1 MQIVIDTNV
10 ISQTL
15 LVGVGTWLGTL
26 IILRLFYSLLR
37 PLFRGS
43 IIFIFHAWCIAEL
56 CIYTFVRLLVVLLE
70 QVFHNNRSL
79 RSQQRKAKT
88 YNEWCQISQ
97 QLDENTGRTTWAHD
111 LNDWTAEHYSW
122 RYLEEMM
129 EDLKTAREEKDVMMA
144 VALLQLCLRKNVGG
158 IFSSELY
165 SHLHTGEP
173 KKIVTDFVSEVVT
186 ALKWASDTA
195 DPSQTGL
202 MRELLGR
209 AVSNYGRIA
218 LCLSGGAMMVSS
230 TCVCLH
236 MI

>member
-1 MQIVIDTNV
+1 MQIIIDTEIV
-10 ISQTL
+10 YQAI
-15 LVGVGTWLGTL
+15 LVGTGAWLTTYIAIQL
-26 IILRLFYSLLR
+26 YYRLLLPEVR
-37 PLFRGS
+37 NA
-43 IIFIFHAWCIAEL
+43 IIFVVYAWCIAEL
-56 CIYTFVRLLVVLLE
+56 CIYTFVRLLIVLLE

-79 RSQQRKAKT
+79 RSQQRKAKS
-88 YNEWCQISQ
+88 YKEWYQIAQ
-97 QLDENTGRTTWAHD
+97 QLDENTSRTAWAHD

-209 AVSNYGRIA
+209 AVTNYGRIA